1 MKPNFPSFNHN
12 DPHVLI
18 EQLRKLLPDAH
29 FYAVNQVAEVAE
41 REGVTALLVGGIVRD
56 LMLGRQN
63 LDLDFMTL
71 DYSHV
76 LAEHLT
82 AHFKHAPHVDRV
94 RLHKHKAF
102 GTAKIEIFFQSGDY
116 LHIDLATARLET
128 YEHPGALPTVR
139 IDPPAPVEVDLKR
152 RDYTINAMSLSL
164 SGGLVDPY
172 NGLEDL
178 RDGFL
183 RVLHPRSFIDD
194 PTRMPRGLRYAARFG
209 YQFDPATEELFR
221 ESVRERHFEL
231 LTPVRKR
238 NELVKILRED
248 APERGLNLLQKYDL
262 LDQFDPALI
271 WDCDTLEEFRRI
283 KEYRFVDL
291 LNRVPAYLSALCW
304 RSLPEQVEHALA
316 ALAFFDQEAN
326 IPPQVARLRQAVF
339 PMLQP
344 DLKNSLLYA
353 LLNSYER
360 GAIEAAAILQPFHAP
375 LLRHYLEVVS
385 RRKPHLSGGYLIH
398 MGLKPGKQFKALL
411 EDLLNAVLDGE
422 LKSLEDEAHF
432 LRQKALDSNFT

>member
-1 MKPNFPSFNHN
+1 MKPTFPPFNHN
-12 DPHVLI
+12 DPHALV

-29 FYAVNQVAEVAE
+29 FYAVNQVADVAE
-41 REGVTALLVGGIVRD
+41 REGVNTLLVGGIVRD

-82 AHFKHAPHVDRV
+82 NHFKRAPHVDRV

-102 GTAKIEIFFQSGDY
+102 GTAKIEIFFQNGDY

-128 YEHPGALPTVR
+128 YEHPAALPTVS
-139 IDPPAPVEVDLKR
+139 IDPPAPVELDLKR
-152 RDYTINAMSLSL
+152 RDYTLNAMALSL

-194 PTRMPRGLRYAARFG
+194 PTRLPRGLRYAARFG
-209 YQFDPATEELFR
+209 YQFDPETEELFR
-221 ESVRERHFEL
+221 ESVRARHFEL
-231 LTPVRKR
+231 LTPVRKS
-238 NELVKILRED
+238 NELVKILREA
-248 APERGLNLLQKYDL
+248 APERGLSLLHKYDL
-262 LDQFDPALI
+262 LEQFDPAFL
-271 WDCDTLEEFRRI
+271 WYYATLEEFRRI
-283 KEYRFVDL
+283 KEYRFADL

-304 RSLPEQVEHALA
+304 RRLPEQVEHALA
-316 ALAFFDQEAN
+316 VLAFFDQESS
-326 IPPQVARLRQAVF
+326 IPPQVARLRQEVF
-339 PMLQP
+339 PLLQP
-344 DLKNSLLYA
+344 NLKNSQLYA

-360 GAIEAAAILQPFHAP
+360 GAIETAAILQPSSAP
-375 LLRHYLEVVS
+375 VLRYYLEEVS
-385 RRKPHLSGGYLIH
+385 RCKPHLTGGYLIQL
-398 MGLKPGKQFKALL
+398 GLKPGKQFKALL

-422 LKSLEDEAHF
+422 LKTLEEEALF
-432 LRQKALDSNFT
+432 LRQKALDSNSL